1 MNIFNY
7 GIRFVAYW
15 LLLEFLSIFLG
26 PANISDYKKIF
37 VIIIDATILY
47 FFNLL
52 EISWMNP
59 IITYIILISSAQFL
73 YHAKLQAILILSLFG
88 VACSVVCEFIC
99 VATLST
105 LLMSKIQAVLQT
117 THGLLLTSITSRFLL
132 FLSNQIIK
140 VYVQCKTRANN
151 YRISSVFI
159 SPIISMFIMYSLL
172 EFDQFLPHTSKYS
185 IWLSSIYFILLI
197 MNLIVFK
204 IYDDKQK
211 YYDIQLELQ
220 FMKQLQTQQENI
232 LKIHQD
238 HMNELSCINH
248 DFKNHLISLQSLLF
262 ENPSEAIQYIQ
273 DLTGNLNLKKQKSY
287 LYTNNSAINAILS
300 YNEYRYNEAG
310 IQIDYQINPA
320 DFSFLSY
327 SDACAIFSNALD
339 NSFEAC
345 QKALALQIPSHLTLS
360 ISQYHRNITIGV
372 KNTKV
377 SSDKTKKIK
386 GKYISSKYNKQSHGY
401 GLLNIEEA
409 VKKNAGSIIIEELKN
424 EFSIIILLPIP

>member
-7 GIRFVAYW
+7 GICFVEYW
-15 LLLEFLSIFLG
+15 L
-26 PANISDYKKIF
+26 
-37 VIIIDATILY
+37 
-47 FFNLL
+47 LL

-59 IITYIILISSAQFL
+59 IITFIILISSAQFL

-151 YRISSVFI
+151 YRISFVFI

-172 EFDQFLPHTSKYS
+172 EFDQFLPHTPKYS

-211 YYDIQLELQ
+211 YYIIAD
-220 FMKQLQTQQENI
+220 ENI
-232 LKIHQD
+232 TLKTLGAI
-238 HMNELSCINH
+238 E
-248 DFKNHLISLQSLLF
+248 KEKEV
-262 ENPSEAIQYIQ
+262 EN
-273 DLTGNLNLKKQKSY
+273 LWVTFFN
-287 LYTNNSAINAILS
+287 
-300 YNEYRYNEAG
+300 
-310 IQIDYQINPA
+310 
-320 DFSFLSY
+320 
-327 SDACAIFSNALD
+327 
-339 NSFEAC
+339 
-345 QKALALQIPSHLTLS
+345 
-360 ISQYHRNITIGV
+360 TIGIKER
-372 KNTKV
+372 KNTRCQMNFMP
-377 SSDKTKKIK
+377 KKYW
-386 GKYISSKYNKQSHGY
+386 KYI
-401 GLLNIEEA
+401 IEMEGA
-409 VKKNAGSIIIEELKN
+409 YEKSNN
-424 EFSIIILLPIP
+424 R